1 MQIKYFAS
9 VPYPEVTTQLERF
22 AAAGLGLEIA
32 VLDPHWILEVCE
44 LPMAAKLGQTL
55 KEREIAINVQGP
67 FLDLAPGSLDPFIRE
82 HTRKLFLRT
91 VEIAG
96 SLNARNLTLYSGY
109 NPLLHSKVLD
119 QWYEV
124 CLPFWGEIADF
135 ADRHGVRLC
144 IANMFE
150 EDPEV
155 QLQLIEG
162 SSLQGTIGACFDV
175 ANAFGCSR
183 KKIHTWIGALAPY
196 LYLVYLGDVR
206 SRESE
211 HRPLEKSKV
220 PYKEFFQIC
229 MKKELEPDLVF
240 KMPAEESLESL
251 QTIRK
256 LGLGQLQMEL
266 L

>member
-9 VPYPEVTTQLERF
+9 VPYPEVTAQLERI

-32 VLDPHWILEVCE
+32 VLDPHWILKVCE

-124 CLPFWGEIADF
+124 GLPLWREVAET

-150 EDPEV
+150 EDPEL
-155 QLQLIEG
+155 QLRLIEG
-162 SSLQGTIGACFDV
+162 TSIQGTVGACFDV
-175 ANAFGCSR
+175 ANAFAFSR
-183 KKIHTWIGALAPY
+183 RKINAWIGALAQY
-196 LYLVYLGDVR
+196 LYLVYLGDAR
-206 SRESE
+206 NRES
-211 HRPLEKSKV
+211 RPLPLEKSKV
-220 PYKEFFQIC
+220 PYKEFFQVC
-229 MKKELEPDLVF
+229 MK
-240 KMPAEESLESL
+240 
-251 QTIRK
+251 R
-256 LGLGQLQMEL
+256 G
-266 L
+266 